1 MTKPCCICNKN
12 VTDKRFPGLSCKE
25 CSKVYHIICGD
36 IKKSTFESITT
47 DRTLSWTCKICKQKP
62 SHRRSGIFPAVTAS
76 ESNSGAVVVHKTSR
90 PSLQLPTS
98 QSQTE
103 KQLQDVLASLNNLTA
118 AFADYKATTDARIA
132 QLEACLTT
140 RSEEVISLVNSVE
153 KVTSKT
159 EELEQLQ
166 SETLLTIQGIP
177 ESRLANP
184 VDAALEVAQKIGC
197 TITTADI
204 DCFVSAAGEKP
215 IVVVK
220 FSSKAIRTSFLHA
233 GKKFNREKKRLIVNG
248 APNKIFVNEFMT
260 AAQKKL
266 LYNTKCFARANN
278 FDYTWFCNN
287 RVHLKKTN
295 YSQLLI
301 ISSQLHLD
309 DLAANV
315 SVNDSIRISEANVS
329 VPERQ
334 RVANEDQRVAASHQ
348 H

>member
-1 MTKPCCICNKN
+1 MSKQCCICTKN

-25 CSKVYHIICGD
+25 CNKVHHLICGD
-36 IKKSTFESITT
+36 IKKATFESITK
-47 DRTLSWTCKICKQKP
+47 DRTLSWTCKICEQKP
-62 SHRRSGIFPAVTAS
+62 THRRSGIFPAVAAAVS
-76 ESNSGAVVVHKTSR
+76 HSSAAVVSKTSR
-90 PSLQLPTS
+90 PSLQQPTT

-103 KQLQDVLASLNNLTA
+103 KQLQDVLTSLNNLTA
-118 AFADYKATTDARIA
+118 AFADYKATTNARIV

-140 RSEEVISLVNSVE
+140 RSEEVTLLVNSVE
-153 KVTSKT
+153 KVASKT

-184 VDAALEVAQKIGC
+184 VNAALEVAQEIGC
-197 TITTADI
+197 SITTADI

-220 FSSKAIRTSFLHA
+220 FSSKAVRTSFLHA
-233 GKKFNREKKRLIVNG
+233 GKKFNREKKRLIINSE
-248 APNKIFVNEFMT
+248 PNKIFVNEFMT

-278 FDYTWFCNN
+278 FDHTWFCNN
-287 RVHLKKTN
+287 RVHLKKSN
-295 YSQLLI
+295 YSQLII

-315 SVNDSIRISEANVS
+315 SINDSIRLSETVVS
-329 VPERQ
+329 VSERQ
-334 RVANEDQRVAASHQ
+334 RITNEDQRAAASHQ